1 MEMRDNDVVTT
12 GHPVGQKERTKREG
26 KGGIEGEREGGRGKA
41 LMNNK
46 QILSAGGGARYRAEE
61 SSGTQQS
68 DSPLVSGL

>member
-1 MEMRDNDVVTT
+1 MEMRDSDVVRT
-12 GHPVGQKERTKREG
+12 GHRVGQERTNREG

-46 QILSAGGGARYRAEE
+46 QILSAGGNARYRAEE
-61 SSGTQQS
+61 SSDTQQS